1 MDVALRKALE
11 FPAVKQGRLC
21 VVRVVRRSLEEVIEP
36 IMSLRSFAAMLSE
49 QVTPKDVI
57 ENAQKLIQNAAKKDA
72 EKYGSGTDVYDVC
85 LHKLIRSARRAG
97 PKARNL
103 QALEATVLQETEMT
117 DRLSKM
123 YKEALEA
130 AEEEALSNADVVF
143 FTTTQSTSNRF
154 RRVVAKPEKN
164 GKRQRDSEK
173 LHRFTSLVID
183 EAGMSMEA
191 DTLAAMACAVDH
203 VALVGD
209 HLQLQPVVT
218 SQAARRGGAAAS
230 LGRGMNGLGRSLFE
244 RLYAPLEERRE
255 GHTVMLRQQYRMHE
269 QICEV
274 REMFGTWR
282 WGNL

>member
-1 MDVALRKALE
+1 MSLRTFSAMLAGQVT
-11 FPAVKQGRLC
+11 P
-21 VVRVVRRSLEEVIEP
+21 EEVI
-36 IMSLRSFAAMLSE
+36 
-49 QVTPKDVI
+49 Q
-57 ENAQKLIQNAAKKDA
+57 NAQKLIQSAAKKDA

-85 LHKLIRSARRAG
+85 LHKLIRRARGAG
-97 PKARNL
+97 PKAHAL
-103 QALEATVLQETEMT
+103 QQLEATVLQETVMT
-117 DRLSKM
+117 DGLSKS
-123 YKEALEA
+123 YKETLEA
-130 AEEEALSNADVVF
+130 AEEEILSGADVVF

-154 RRVVAKPEKN
+154 RRVVAKPEKG
-164 GKRQRDSEK
+164 GKRGRDSDK

-209 HLQLQPVVT
+209 HLQLQPVVE

-230 LGRGMNGLGRSLFE
+230 LGSGMNGLGRSLFE
-244 RLYAPLEERRE
+244 RLYTPLEKRKE

-274 REMFGTWR
+274 SGEFRTRRAGVARVCAYGMRGCTPAHSQSPRRVPAAGPRHTTILLEG
-282 WGNL
+282 